1 MKKRHFIL
9 VVVGIFLTMGA
20 GIFRPVPK
28 LPENEL
34 LITEGK
40 ISDIFEAG
48 YKDVVF
54 QLEGSERQ
62 FYINR
67 GVEQGMDIRELK
79 DELVGKEVTI
89 KYPDYWT
96 ILDPKKKIRHI
107 SKIETQEEIIFTEI

>member
-1 MKKRHFIL
+1 MKKRYLIL

-28 LPENEL
+28 PPEDEL

-40 ISDIFEAG
+40 IEKIFEG
-48 YKDVVF
+48 GIKDIVF

-67 GVEQGMDIRELK
+67 GIDQGLDIKSMRNELI
-79 DELVGKEVTI
+79 GKEVTI

-96 ILDPKKKIRHI
+96 ILDPNKKIRHI
-107 SKIETQEEIIFTEI
+107 SKIEVEGDIIFSEM